1 MASNSLGLD
10 LDNLNI
16 SESGTA
22 EAPVAEGAS
31 DDAPATE
38 DAPSDAPKSPQTE
51 AKKKEAP
58 YVNPERVKTGG
69 AARVRGLFSLDIR
82 CGFLTLSQ
90 DKPTDDELQARMAR
104 IREQNEKIKQRRAV
118 RSHPFN
124 W

>member
-22 EAPVAEGAS
+22 EAPVAEAAS

-38 DAPSDAPKSPQTE
+38 DAPSDTPKSPQTE

-82 CGFLTLSQ
+82 YDFLTLSQ

-118 RSHPFN
+118 RLHSFN